1 MYKLTCFAPVEPK
14 QLEQA
19 LKGITFK
26 TVKNGFE
33 WKMDGTTFRIEPF
46 QNQPRDSMKAYRI
59 FYDGGDINGG
69 AYLFD
74 LSLGCMGGIVT
85 AVEYTMEH
93 PSMKQSDWM
102 KDLRKRKSFQMIDPR
117 GLFMKQRVGI
127 VVVENSITIQLR
139 SRKNK
144 KLILIDSL
152 KTVDSIREELIPI
165 EFDLFSSMEE
175 IA

>member
-1 MYKLTCFAPVEPK
+1 
-14 QLEQA
+14 
-19 LKGITFK
+19 
-26 TVKNGFE
+26 
-33 WKMDGTTFRIEPF
+33 
-46 QNQPRDSMKAYRI
+46 
-59 FYDGGDINGG
+59 
-69 AYLFD
+69 
-74 LSLGCMGGIVT
+74 
-85 AVEYTMEH
+85 
-93 PSMKQSDWM
+93 MKQSDWM

-117 GLFMKQRVGI
+117 GLFMKQGVGI